1 MNEDF
6 YINNLDPEQEAF
18 LKRKKNND
26 LKNAFK
32 NGLKR
37 ANNIKT
43 EITEIE
49 KQDVPSNFHL
59 VSDENKKNISEQ
71 NTETF
76 LNQVEKFL
84 DLTKSNKIE
93 EISNKD
99 NKNNSDKSQSNI
111 EDVISKLIPNSRNIN
126 GAINLLEIEDI
137 DSNIDTDNLK
147 NNTNLSEET
156 YKYEDIVEVSKIYYY
171 AEMLD
176 RFIGN
181 EANLYELLEDES
193 FIDIIKKE
201 LEKILKK
208 EEYSQLNLIYSTSP
222 LGTKYS
228 SLMSE
233 LHKSV
238 VFMNYIKKQSDIFMN
253 EQPKRL
259 IQLNW
264 VPLYNVNY
272 NNKAWLQPLRYTKET
287 NESLTPWTRTGLL
300 VWIIVIIISGL
311 GSYFYSLKEGA
322 QFIEIISPFILTG
335 TILLFGAIVDFI
347 GAFYIKGKYIKLER
361 DFLDIKNSVNE
372 ISVNKKDLNPLMFDV
387 CSYYVK
393 RNQK

>member
-26 LKNAFK
+26 LK

-300 VWIIVIIISGL
+300 VWLIVIIISGL

>member
-1 MNEDF
+1 MFDKQEPIMNEDF

-311 GSYFYSLKEGA
+311 GSYFYKGFLL
-322 QFIEIISPFILTG
+322 QLVIL
-335 TILLFGAIVDFI
+335 
-347 GAFYIKGKYIKLER
+347 
-361 DFLDIKNSVNE
+361 
-372 ISVNKKDLNPLMFDV
+372 
-387 CSYYVK
+387 
-393 RNQK
+393 QKQKCLRGNY

>member
-1 MNEDF
+1 M
-6 YINNLDPEQEAF
+6 
-18 LKRKKNND
+18 
-26 LKNAFK
+26 
-32 NGLKR
+32 
-37 ANNIKT
+37 
-43 EITEIE
+43 
-49 KQDVPSNFHL
+49 PSNFHL

-300 VWIIVIIISGL
+300 VWLIVIIISGL